1 MKIKGIPVWEQH
13 VEKFVLGGF
22 GLVLLGVGAMQVLT
36 SPHDVSLEN
45 RTAGPDEI
53 EAALRART
61 DAVAS
66 KLSESAAAP
75 NLVDGEIPAGA
86 LDTFRASLD
95 SGISPRRSLP
105 ATAPALAAAIL
116 PSEAAV
122 DAGRFYEPS
131 FIAPRMTAV
140 RQESDTLDETV
151 LRQYPEIAEIFKG
164 SLDAPDAAKDITWMV
179 PLAQIDLTAWRD
191 ELRKAQPGAKPPQLA
206 IPTLWY
212 NDALWLVDVVF
223 ERQERVAAG
232 NGGSPSG
239 ASWGDPTT
247 VGVLPGYFTFRKEME
262 KADVGLRDEVFRLL
276 SQKDK
281 VLQIIQPEFL
291 ATKGE
296 TFSPALVL
304 GSRDESGSAGDT
316 PELRRLKQQFSRKVV
331 ERDRTFAEVKDLGGP
346 CEPKSNDERDR
357 RRDDDGRGNSGGAGG
372 GGGGGGGGGA
382 RSPGG
387 GGLGGG
393 FSGGKNN
400 SGRSKED
407 DEKCIRLTRRWKEL
421 DEQVKRLEEDIRR
434 LSPDA
439 SLGSKSGV
447 VDLAKDEALTIWA
460 HDIWVKPGA
469 TYRYRC
475 RVEIYNPFF
484 ARKRQ
489 LLPEQQ
495 SLSDRFVI
503 ASTTSQWGDPVTV
516 EPPVRF
522 FVTDASESG
531 GRLGLGNAKIELY
544 RFVDGQR
551 RSETIFVQPGDR
563 VGTVVE
569 RRREGTTIDFGT
581 DWFVV
586 DIVDDGGDRQRG
598 GHVLLRR
605 ADDPTIV
612 MRVPASDASSEERL
626 RFSDE
631 VQAARD
637 TRGKESEETA
647 TPETPTEGG
656 GRSGPGGGF
665 GGPAGG

>member
-1 MKIKGIPVWEQH
+1 MKIKGIPIWEQH

-53 EAALRART
+53 EAALRSRA

-66 KLSESAAAP
+66 KLSENASP
-75 NLVDGEIPAGA
+75 PSLIDGEIPAGA
-86 LDTFRASLD
+86 LDAFRAALD
-95 SGISPRRSLP
+95 GGVSPRRALP
-105 ATAPALAAAIL
+105 STAPALAASIL

-131 FIAPRMTAV
+131 FVAPRMTAV

-151 LRQYPEIAEIFKG
+151 LAQFPEIAEIFKG
-164 SLDAPDAAKDITWMV
+164 SMDAPDAAKDITWMV
-179 PLAQIDLTAWRD
+179 PLAQIDLDAWR
-191 ELRKAQPGAKPPQLA
+191 EEIRKAQLNAKPPQLA

-223 ERQERVAAG
+223 ERQERVGGGAG
-232 NGGSPSG
+232 GQVAWGEPS
-239 ASWGDPTT
+239 T

-281 VLQIIQPEFL
+281 VLQILQPEFL
-291 ATKGE
+291 PTKGD
-296 TFSPALVL
+296 TFSPALVV
-304 GSRDESGSAGDT
+304 GSREEAGSAGDT

-346 CEPKSNDERDR
+346 CEPKGNDERDR
-357 RRDDDGRGNSGGAGG
+357 RRDDDDRGTSGGS
-372 GGGGGGGGGA
+372 GGGGGGGA

-421 DEQVKRLEEDIRR
+421 DEQVRRLEEDIRR

-439 SLGSKSGV
+439 SLGAKSGV
-447 VDLAKDEALTIWA
+447 LDLAKDETLTIWA

-495 SLSDRFVI
+495 PLSDRFVL
-503 ASTTSQWGDPVTV
+503 ASATSAWGDPVLV

-522 FVTDASESG
+522 FVTDANESG

-551 RSETIFVQPGDR
+551 RTETIYVQPGDR

-569 RRREGTTIDFGT
+569 RRREGTSIDFST

-586 DIVDDGGDRQRG
+586 DIVEDGGDRQRG

-612 MRVPASDASSEERL
+612 VRVPASDAASEERM

-637 TRGKESEETA
+637 TRGRDATD
-647 TPETPTEGG
+647 TPEPEAPADGG
-656 GRSGPGGGF
+656 GSRGPGGGF